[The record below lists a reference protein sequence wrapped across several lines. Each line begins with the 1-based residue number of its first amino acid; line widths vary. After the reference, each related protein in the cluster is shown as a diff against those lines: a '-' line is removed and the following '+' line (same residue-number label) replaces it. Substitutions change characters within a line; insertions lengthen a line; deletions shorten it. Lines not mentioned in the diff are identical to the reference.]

1 MRYLANRS
9 RCLDGM
15 NDTQVEEVVLRILET
30 REAVNKKGGRKF
42 QKKSLAA
49 KSALKTKKISRSFF
63 LMLRSKYP
71 ELRKKIPKKVD
82 INRGFNV
89 TKDMAIEYLDELAA
103 EINAAGIGKLE
114 YVGPG
119 VWNGPV
125 DTRRIVVHDETPQMI
140 NHGDSSFTKT
150 RVFGVC
156 GERCETLTKSNR
168 DCVTVQ
174 PFSNLAG
181 ETLVTQVI
189 FSGAC
194 LTSHMAP
201 ASTNNIPNLLV
212 SANKA
217 GVTNHE
223 TLLSAYKE
231 LDRELTK
238 ESIPRPVIIIA
249 DGHSSRFGE
258 AVLEF
263 LQAALLYLF
272 ILHPDTSGGT
282 QLHDQMNAKLHAL
295 YDEKKALIYS
305 SVSTLNR
312 ECFMNIL
319 SEAWPEFAT
328 PSLLVKAARRVG
340 LSSEGLNI
348 NWMNQEMFKRADY
361 LMHGPATPAKES
373 SAVVISSPIGV
384 RKHSLEYYK
393 QKYELTSRTLQELI
407 DTPVSLKDVDV
418 MLPMKKI
425 QPKKSKAIRMTQVHG
440 SMRASDILTKVKE
453 RNAVEAAKLKKK
465 NDAVKNREKMRLAF
479 IICKGN
485 CQCPTAPKCIIAS
498 FKQCPVCLNVI
509 KSQCSKLSCIIDGKK
524 PVMILA
530 PSAIPS
536 AGPSGIPKRSAKQV
550 FKEMAYHDDDE
561 EDWEEDEEESEEEA
575 DESEVSGLLELSDDD
590 DQSFDN
596 TVDELVVSDDPM
608 HYDDVLI
615 GRWVIVKYEGEKF
628 IGNVDSKR
636 NGEFLVRC
644 LEKPFGIREPQ
655 SYESG
660 EPIYYDEVYGTS
672 AIPTPTRIGRK
683 WLFKY

>member
-1 MRYLANRS
+1 M
-9 RCLDGM
+9 
-15 NDTQVEEVVLRILET
+15 
-30 REAVNKKGGRKF
+30 
-42 QKKSLAA
+42 
-49 KSALKTKKISRSFF
+49 
-63 LMLRSKYP
+63 
-71 ELRKKIPKKVD
+71 
-82 INRGFNV
+82 
-89 TKDMAIEYLDELAA
+89 
-103 EINAAGIGKLE
+103 
-114 YVGPG
+114 GPG
-119 VWNGPV
+119 VWNGPL
-125 DTRRIVVHDETPQMI
+125 DTHRIVVHDETPQMI

-194 LTSHMAP
+194 LTSHMMP

-272 ILHPDTSGGT
+272 ILHPDTLGGT

-348 NWMNQEMFKRADY
+348 NWMNQEMFKHADY
-361 LMHGPATPAKES
+361 LINGPATPAKES

-407 DTPVSLKDVDV
+407 DTPVSLKDVDG

-425 QPKKSKAIRMTQVHG
+425 QPKKSKAIRVTQVHG
-440 SMRASDILTKVKE
+440 SMRASEGTECCGGGKAQEKE
-453 RNAVEAAKLKKK
+453 
-465 NDAVKNREKMRLAF
+465 
-479 IICKGN
+479 
-485 CQCPTAPKCIIAS
+485 
-498 FKQCPVCLNVI
+498 
-509 KSQCSKLSCIIDGKK
+509 
-524 PVMILA
+524 
-530 PSAIPS
+530 
-536 AGPSGIPKRSAKQV
+536 
-550 FKEMAYHDDDE
+550 
-561 EDWEEDEEESEEEA
+561 
-575 DESEVSGLLELSDDD
+575 
-590 DQSFDN
+590 
-596 TVDELVVSDDPM
+596 
-608 HYDDVLI
+608 
-615 GRWVIVKYEGEKF
+615 
-628 IGNVDSKR
+628 
-636 NGEFLVRC
+636 
-644 LEKPFGIREPQ
+644 
-655 SYESG
+655 
-660 EPIYYDEVYGTS
+660 
-672 AIPTPTRIGRK
+672 
-683 WLFKY
+683 

>member
-1 MRYLANRS
+1 M
-9 RCLDGM
+9 
-15 NDTQVEEVVLRILET
+15 
-30 REAVNKKGGRKF
+30 
-42 QKKSLAA
+42 
-49 KSALKTKKISRSFF
+49 
-63 LMLRSKYP
+63 
-71 ELRKKIPKKVD
+71 
-82 INRGFNV
+82 
-89 TKDMAIEYLDELAA
+89 
-103 EINAAGIGKLE
+103 
-114 YVGPG
+114 
-119 VWNGPV
+119 
-125 DTRRIVVHDETPQMI
+125 VHDETPQMI

-189 FSGAC
+189 FYGAC

-361 LMHGPATPAKES
+361 LINRPATPAKES

-407 DTPVSLKDVDV
+407 DTPVSLKDVDG

-425 QPKKSKAIRMTQVHG
+425 QPKKSKAIRVTQVHG

-479 IICKGN
+479 IICQGN
-485 CQCPTAPKCIIAS
+485 CQCPTAPKCIIAG

-536 AGPSGIPKRSAKQV
+536 AGPSGIPKPPSACQPKRSAKQV

-596 TVDELVVSDDPM
+596 LLIGTVD
-608 HYDDVLI
+608 
-615 GRWVIVKYEGEKF
+615 EKF

-672 AIPTPTRIGRK
+672 AVPTPTRIGRK